1 MMRAPLSNQP
11 TKKERAA
18 FEKVFPRWHEYGGNH
33 QYVPSARC
41 LALLKHLPDRTQQAL
56 GQDGIRDLDV
66 ALARMASD
74 GAHTLD
80 FRSSIPFI
88 RGRYYL
94 RILWGRE
101 KRSLSRLIAEG
112 QTRLHRQALVYAAL
126 SWLLVTS
133 SAALALVAL
142 YVAEKRARHRP
153 DGRPLLPARPVAC
166 EGVIP

>member
-1 MMRAPLSNQP
+1 MADLKQSNKLRE
-11 TKKERAA
+11 TGSA
-18 FEKVFPRWHEYGGNH
+18 FDRILPDWHEDRCEQ

-41 LALLKHLPDRTQQAL
+41 LALLEHLPDRTQQTL

-142 YVAEKRARHRP
+142 YVLKSALGIDLM
-153 DGRPLLPARPVAC
+153 DGHFFLHDLLLAKA
-166 EGVIP
+166 